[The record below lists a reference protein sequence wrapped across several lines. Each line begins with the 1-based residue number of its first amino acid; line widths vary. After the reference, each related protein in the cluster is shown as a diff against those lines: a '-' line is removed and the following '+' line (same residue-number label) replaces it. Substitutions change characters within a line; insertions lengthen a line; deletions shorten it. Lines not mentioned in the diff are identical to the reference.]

1 MRITHASIGF
11 KTLDT
16 NMFMWCPTSSIMDR
30 VFGAARWIFKYT
42 THHFYHCMH
51 GLSINVLK
59 KFRKTPSNASN
70 FPKGFRRSHFWTSMM
85 SYSWN
90 FFDSCA
96 NSNRKITKL
105 IYVLICKKEEQ
116 NGHTKN
122 GVKKSDFLDR
132 KKSDMWIHNVSCICI
147 FWVYQIKQK
156 YAI

>member
-1 MRITHASIGF
+1 MVLKPYIKICKYDVQCTPINNVINF
-11 KTLDT
+11 D
-16 NMFMWCPTSSIMDR
+16 MWPAWSNRKKLHIYNYHTIYR
-30 VFGAARWIFKYT
+30 VM
-42 THHFYHCMH
+42 HC
-51 GLSINVLK
+51 VPK